1 MSDTETPDGEVSDE
15 ATPNEAIP
23 DSEVS
28 ARVEDAIA
36 SVEDPDFGASVLD
49 AGLVTD
55 VAVADGAATIT
66 VDLAGA
72 DPEAAEDVTEAMR
85 REAFEVPGVET
96 VRVEGETPDSGGVR
110 GGGAHG
116 GGARGDAAGSG
127 GAGSGAAGSHDH
139 GGAHDAGAHGGGG
152 GLALPEID
160 HVIAVGSAK
169 GGVGKTTVAT
179 HLARALADE
188 YDVGLFDADIHG
200 PNVPEMVGVEGPVEA
215 TDDGRAAPADA
226 DGMQVMSVG
235 LVADDAPLAW
245 RGAMAHDALTE
256 LLEDTAW
263 TDRDVLVVDLPPG
276 TGDVVLTMLQEVPV
290 AGSVLVTTP
299 FPTSLSDT
307 GRSAALL
314 EENGVPVVGA
324 AVNMRGFTCE
334 NCGHDHDLYGGGESG
349 PEEELG
355 VEVLAELPFD
365 RGLQNP
371 GEPGEGER
379 SDAERPDAATP
390 DPVADLAQSVGEFVE
405 SDDSGPVSV
414 PDSALDVR
422 GLPPRIRHEQVGEEF
437 AALAPGEEFYV
448 VNDHDPSP
456 LAQMLAGEFA
466 EESADEAFETCEVHR
481 RAPDE
486 WVLEL
491 QRAV

>member
-1 MSDTETPDGEVSDE
+1 MTETIETRVGEAV
-15 ATPNEAIP
+15 
-23 DSEVS
+23 
-28 ARVEDAIA
+28 A
-36 SVEDPDFGASVLD
+36 SVEDPDFGASVVD

-55 VAVADGAATIT
+55 VSVADGIATIS

-72 DPEAAEDVTEAMR
+72 DPEDAEEVSEAIR
-85 REAFEVPGVET
+85 RAAFEVAGVEQ
-96 VRVEGETPDSGGVR
+96 VRVEGDTPDSAGGTH
-110 GGGAHG
+110 GGA
-116 GGARGDAAGSG
+116 ARA
-127 GAGSGAAGSHDH
+127 HDH
-139 GGAHDAGAHGGGG
+139 GSGSM
-152 GLALPEID
+152 LPEVE

-179 HLARALADE
+179 HLARALADD

-215 TDDGRAAPADA
+215 TDDGQAAPAEV
-226 DGMQVMSVG
+226 DGMQVMSIG
-235 LVADDAPLAW
+235 LIANDAPLAW

-263 TDRDVLVVDLPPG
+263 SDRDVLVVDLPPG

-290 AGSVLVTTP
+290 TGSVLVTTP

-334 NCGHDHDLYGGGESG
+334 NCGHDHDLYGDGDPGD
-349 PEEELG
+349 ELG

-365 RGLQNP
+365 RGLQ
-371 GEPGEGER
+371 
-379 SDAERPDAATP
+379 TP
-390 DPVADLAQSVGEFVE
+390 DSEEPPAPVAALAGAV
-405 SDDSGPVSV
+405 SDHLERDDTGPVSV

-437 AALAPGEEFYV
+437 RALDPGEEFYV

-456 LAQMLAGEFA
+456 LAEMLAGECDGG
-466 EESADEAFETCEVHR
+466 SADDVFDTCEVHR

-486 WVLEL
+486 WVLEVR
-491 QRAV
+491 RAA

>member
-1 MSDTETPDGEVSDE
+1 MTDTDSSDDVPDDE
-15 ATPNEAIP
+15 I
-23 DSEVS
+23 SR
-28 ARVEDAIA
+28 RVEETVA
-36 SVEDPDFGASVLD
+36 SVEDPDFGASVLE

-55 VAVADGAATIT
+55 VGVADGVATIT

-96 VRVEGETPDSGGVR
+96 VRVEGKTPDSGG
-110 GGGAHG
+110 AHG
-116 GGARGDAAGSG
+116 GAGGAARSGAAKSGAAKPGSAGS
-127 GAGSGAAGSHDH
+127 SAAGSHDH
-139 GGAHDAGAHGGGG
+139 GESCDHGGGSGGGVGGGSRGSVGGGDG
-152 GLALPEID
+152 GLALPEIENI
-160 HVIAVGSAK
+160 VAVGSAK

-179 HLARALADE
+179 LLARALADD

-215 TDDGRAAPADA
+215 TDDGEAAPAEV
-226 DGMQVMSVG
+226 DGIQVMSVG
-235 LVADDAPLAW
+235 LIANDAPLAW

-263 TDRDVLVVDLPPG
+263 RDRDVLVVDLPPG

-290 AGSVLVTTP
+290 TGSVLVTTP

-324 AVNMRGFTCE
+324 AVNMHGFTCE
-334 NCGHDHDLYGGGESG
+334 NCGHDHDLYGGSETG
-349 PEEELG
+349 PEEKLG

-371 GEPGEGER
+371 GSGQ
-379 SDAERPDAATP
+379 PDAATP
-390 DPVADLAQSVGEFVE
+390 GPVADLASSVGEFVE
-405 SDDSGPVSV
+405 RDDAGPVSV

-437 AALAPGEEFYV
+437 AALDPGEEFYV

-456 LAQMLAGEFA
+456 LAQMLAGEHA
-466 EESADEAFETCEVHR
+466 DGDESPEEAFDTCEVHR
-481 RAPDE
+481 RGPDE

-491 QRAV
+491 RRAV